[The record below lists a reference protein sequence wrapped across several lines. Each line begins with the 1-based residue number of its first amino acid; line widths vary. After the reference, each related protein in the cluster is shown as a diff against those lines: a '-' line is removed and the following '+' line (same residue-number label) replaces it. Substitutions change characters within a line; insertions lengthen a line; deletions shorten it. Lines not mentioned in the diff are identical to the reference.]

1 MAEMQASIITPVR
14 TNDDRQ
20 GPFFA
25 ATEENDLFGIPFA
38 RNNTDRHYTQGLKFT
53 WLGRDDDLPQWARQV
68 SNDLPE
74 LGLHA
79 TAQNLGY
86 VFGQNMYTP
95 QDLHTSALITDD
107 RPYAGWLYGGV
118 YLQRRG
124 NVGDSPVPTEENFE
138 VDFGVTGHA
147 SLAGTVQTWFHQQYV
162 PGDVPHGW
170 HNQLAGQP
178 GLLLKYDRFWR
189 LSVNDQTARYI
200 DFIPHVGTDL
210 GNIMIFQNLG
220 GAVRIGENLPND
232 FGPQIIDL
240 PASLDGGTTPNP
252 LIA

>member
-20 GPFFA
+20 GPLFA

-38 RNNTDRHYTQGLKFT
+38 RNNTDRHHTQGLKFT
-53 WLGRDDDLPQWARQV
+53 WLARDDDLPQWARQV
-68 SNDLPE
+68 SADLPQ
-74 LGLHA
+74 LGLSA

-95 QDLHTSALITDD
+95 EDLHASALIIDD

-138 VDFGVTGHA
+138 VDFGAMGHA
-147 SLAGTVQTWFHQQYV
+147 
-162 PGDVPHGW
+162 
-170 HNQLAGQP
+170 
-178 GLLLKYDRFWR
+178 
-189 LSVNDQTARYI
+189 
-200 DFIPHVGTDL
+200 
-210 GNIMIFQNLG
+210 
-220 GAVRIGENLPND
+220 
-232 FGPQIIDL
+232 
-240 PASLDGGTTPNP
+240 
-252 LIA
+252 